1 MSSAVE
7 RITHR
12 LRAITRDPNPLLV
25 KELRTIFRTKL
36 FIRFLYLST
45 GLLGLIVLSGGAA
58 TAAGP
63 IPPAQVGQIVFQ
75 LFFTTALAVLSL
87 VAPAHAST
95 SLTGEKEMR
104 TYESL
109 ILTGM
114 DPWRIVRGKFLAS
127 YSAIVLVLVAFAP
140 VVGIAFLFGGI
151 SPWHVLIGFY
161 GLLLCLGPAVA
172 LGVAISARMRSSRIA
187 ILISLMVFAPISFFG
202 TLSMW
207 GLGEAAKRAWGLGMS
222 GPFWFTEALSSRLF
236 ELDTLGLLGVLPLF
250 VVGMAVW
257 FLLAAAVAGVRP
269 AAEDRST
276 PFKLWTVASLVGGVP
291 ILFGIITLFDR
302 SDVGMGGVV
311 MVGSCSWALGFY
323 ALLFMNE
330 PPLAPRLYEQR
341 SESFGPLRRALG
353 IFGPGAAPTT
363 RFALV
368 SVGAASLSFG
378 IAGAAARY
386 VVNPGGVEHL
396 QFDAALVVLIIGHG
410 AIGAFMVTLG
420 ALLRVILRS
429 GVAARVLT
437 LAIVLAFIIL
447 PFLFSV
453 IIDPGSL
460 DDLDDTVPFLVRLS
474 PVFPS
479 ILSAS
484 IASDGESWRVIE
496 VLITAIVYGLG
507 ALLFWGALEG
517 RVRSIK
523 SKVVEQRAARD
534 ATIAARAAAKAEA
547 GSMSSPPPEPPPG
560 AGPESEP
567 ESEPPEPEPEPESE
581 PESEVEG

>member
-1 MSSAVE
+1 MSSALQ

-12 LRAITRDPNPLLV
+12 FASALRDPNPLLV

-114 DPWRIVRGKFLAS
+114 DPWRIVHGKFLAS
-127 YSAIVLVLVAFAP
+127 YSAIVLVLIAFAP

-151 SPWHVLIGFY
+151 SPWHVLVGFY
-161 GLLLCLGPAVA
+161 GLLLCLAPAVA
-172 LGVAISARMRSSRIA
+172 LGVAISARLRSSRIA
-187 ILISLMVFAPISFFG
+187 ILLSLTVFVPISFFG

-207 GLGEAAKRAWGLGMS
+207 GFGEAAKRTWGLGMS
-222 GPFWFTEALSSRLF
+222 GPFWFTEALSTRLF
-236 ELDTLGLLGVLPLF
+236 EYDTFGLLGVLPLF
-250 VVGMAVW
+250 IVGMSVW

-269 AAEDRST
+269 IAEDRST
-276 PFKLWTVASLVGGVP
+276 PFKLWTVASMVGGLP
-291 ILFGIITLFDR
+291 IFFGITTLFGNNE
-302 SDVGMGGVV
+302 VGEVGVATV
-311 MVGSCSWALGFY
+311 IGASSALGFY

-330 PPLAPRLYEQR
+330 PPLPPRLYEQR
-341 SESFGPLRRALG
+341 SEAFGPIRRALSV
-353 IFGPGAAPTT
+353 FGPGAAPTT

-368 SVGAASLSFG
+368 VVGGASLAFG
-378 IAGAAARY
+378 IAAALARY
-386 VVNPGGVEHL
+386 VVDFGALDHL
-396 QFDAALVVLIIGHG
+396 KFDSALVVLVVGHA
-410 AIGAFMVTLG
+410 AIAAFMVTVG
-420 ALLRVILRS
+420 AFLRVVLRS

-437 LAIVLAFIIL
+437 LALLLALVIL

-453 IIDPGSL
+453 IVDSSSL
-460 DDLDDTVPFLVRLS
+460 DNLDETVPLLVRAS
-474 PVFPS
+474 PVFPA
-479 ILSAS
+479 ILSVS
-484 IASDGESWRVIE
+484 IVSDGESWRVVE
-496 VLITAIVYGLG
+496 VLVTAVLYGFG
-507 ALLFWGALEG
+507 ALFFWGALEA
-517 RVRSIK
+517 RVSAVRTRAT
-523 SKVVEQRAARD
+523 EQRETRD
-534 ATIAARAAAKAEA
+534 ATIAARAEAKGEA
-547 GSMSSPPPEPPPG
+547 GSLSSPPPEPEQDMPVPG
-560 AGPESEP
+560 QPELV
-567 ESEPPEPEPEPESE
+567 PEPGGEP
-581 PESEVEG
+581 